1 MGSILVKM
9 NAFME
14 TLILRGYSKHT
25 ICNYRCDLEHF
36 FSYHK
41 ICSIEEFRRLTP
53 KDIYPYLQEKT
64 CKRTLKRHLCSLRG
78 FMRFLKEKDHPLFHI
93 TMPKSSPHLPRP
105 LSRLHAK
112 NLINDVM
119 IETDD
124 EWVGL
129 RDAALLTLLYG
140 LGLRIGE
147 ALGLCQG
154 DVHYEMLRIHG
165 KGNKERLIPM
175 PDFVKKSIVDY
186 LQQLPFPKDKDE
198 PLFYGVKGKRLQSS
212 IIQKK
217 VRNMRVAHKLP
228 KTTTPHA
235 LRHSCATHLLEEGA
249 DLRSLQELLGHAS
262 LSSTQIY
269 AYVDKAHLTREYDKA
284 HPRANLEPPHKKPD
298 SQSS

>member
-1 MGSILVKM
+1 METVLVKI

-14 TLILRGYSKHT
+14 LLTLRGYSKHT
-25 ICNYRCDLEHF
+25 LCNYRCDLEHF
-36 FSYHK
+36 FSCHK
-41 ICSIEEFRRLTP
+41 IVYIEEFRRLTP
-53 KDIYPYLQEKT
+53 KDIYAYLQDKK
-64 CKRTLKRHLCSLRG
+64 CKRTLKRHLCSLRA

-93 TMPKSSPHLPRP
+93 TMPKSAPHLPRP

-112 NLINDVM
+112 NLINDVT
-119 IETDD
+119 IEAHN

-140 LGLRIGE
+140 LGLRISE

-154 DVHYEMLRIHG
+154 DINCEMLRIHG
-165 KGNKERLIPM
+165 KGNKERLIPI
-175 PDFVKKSIVDY
+175 PDFVKKAIFHY
-186 LQQLPFPKDKDE
+186 LDHLPFSKDKDA
-198 PLFYGVKGKRLQSS
+198 PLFYGLMGKRLQSS

-217 VRNMRVAHKLP
+217 VRDMRVLYKLP
-228 KTTTPHA
+228 KTATPHA

-249 DLRSLQELLGHAS
+249 DLRSIQELLGHAS

-284 HPRANLEPPHKKPD
+284 HPRADLEILQKKPHTQN
-298 SQSS
+298 S